1 MNKVRKTG
9 AILCVLG
16 VIVLAAGIFFQI
28 YMSRS
33 GYTGSVISESL
44 SFENVREL
52 TVISS
57 TLPVEISYGDCNRV
71 EISHT
76 GFLPLVYS
84 EDNGLLRLAQND
96 EFTLT
101 LYSPK
106 SREAGIKIILPHKK
120 YERISVSSSSGSITA
135 ASLNA
140 EVLELSTKSG
150 NITAENLD
158 ERAKIRT
165 ESGKITASLSSLGG
179 DMTINGGEG
188 EVVLTVD
195 ENISFFLEFLTE
207 RGSFTSDIFE
217 KKYDKRQG
225 DAADLYNGGEN
236 LLRIYTTGGS
246 LTLLK

>member
-1 MNKVRKTG
+1 MR
-9 AILCVLG
+9 I
-16 VIVLAAGIFFQI
+16 
-28 YMSRS
+28 
-33 GYTGSVISESL
+33 
-44 SFENVREL
+44 
-52 TVISS
+52 
-57 TLPVEISYGDCNRV
+57 
-71 EISHT
+71 
-76 GFLPLVYS
+76 
-84 EDNGLLRLAQND
+84 AQND

-101 LYSPK
+101 LYSPE

-135 ASLNA
+135 ASINA
-140 EVLELSTKSG
+140 DSLELSTRSG
-150 NITAENLD
+150 DITAENLD

-165 ESGKITASLSSLGG
+165 ESGKITASLSSLGR

-188 EVVLTVD
+188 DITLTVD

-225 DAADLYNGGEN
+225 DAADMYNGAEN

-246 LTLLK
+246 LTIVK

>member
-1 MNKVRKTG
+1 MNKARKTG
-9 AILCVLG
+9 IILCVIGLLL
-16 VIVLAAGIFFQI
+16 LAAGVFFQI
-28 YMSRS
+28 YMSRM

-57 TLPVEISYGDCNRV
+57 TLPVEISYGDCENIEV
-71 EISHT
+71 SHR

-101 LYSPK
+101 LYSPE

-140 EVLELSTKSG
+140 DSLELSARSG
-150 NITAENLD
+150 DITAENLD

-165 ESGKITASLSSLGG
+165 ESGKITASLGG

-188 EVVLTVD
+188 DVILTVD

-207 RGSFTSDIFE
+207 RGNFTSDIFE

-225 DAADLYNGGEN
+225 DAADMYNGAEN

-246 LTLLK
+246 LTIVK

>member
-1 MNKVRKTG
+1 MNRVWKRGVFLSLVG
-9 AILCVLG
+9 AVILV
-16 VIVLAAGIFFQI
+16 AGILFQLN
-28 YMSRS
+28 MSRS

-44 SFENVREL
+44 GFENVREL

-57 TLPVEISYGDCNRV
+57 TLPVEISYGDCDSV
-71 EISHT
+71 QVSHT

-84 EDNGLLRLAQND
+84 EENGLLRLAQND

-106 SREAGIKIILPHKK
+106 SREAGIKITLPHKK

-135 ASLNA
+135 GSLDA
-140 EVLELSTKSG
+140 DSLELSTKSG
-150 NITAENLD
+150 DIAAENID

-165 ESGKITASLSSLGG
+165 ESGKINISLSSLGG

-188 EVVLTVD
+188 EVFVTID
-195 ENISFFLEFLTE
+195 ESVSFFLEFLTE

-225 DAADLYNGGEN
+225 DAADMYNGAEN

-246 LTLLK
+246 LTIVK